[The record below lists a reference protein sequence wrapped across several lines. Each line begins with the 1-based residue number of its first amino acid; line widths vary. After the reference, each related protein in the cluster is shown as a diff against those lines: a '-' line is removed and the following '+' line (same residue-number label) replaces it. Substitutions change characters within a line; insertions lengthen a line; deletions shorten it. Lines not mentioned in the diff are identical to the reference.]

1 MSHALRLP
9 SLNSN
14 GKDLIPRVPTRK
26 YAANRFLKRCILLG
40 FAFRVRT
47 DPYLVARRSS
57 GTFRE
62 VIVVYLEAT
71 ASSLNLI
78 KDSFRRVRIVSMIFF
93 GLKRA

>member
-1 MSHALRLP
+1 M
-9 SLNSN
+9 
-14 GKDLIPRVPTRK
+14 
-26 YAANRFLKRCILLG
+26 
-40 FAFRVRT
+40 
-47 DPYLVARRSS
+47 ARRSS

-78 KDSFRRVRIVSMIFF
+78 KDKVLGVSIVSIIFF